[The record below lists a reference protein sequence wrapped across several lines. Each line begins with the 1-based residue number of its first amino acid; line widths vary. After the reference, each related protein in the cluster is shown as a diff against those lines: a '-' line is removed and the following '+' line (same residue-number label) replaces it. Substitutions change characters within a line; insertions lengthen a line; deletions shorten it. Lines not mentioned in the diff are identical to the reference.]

1 MGCCDVQVQA
11 GETIKQLE
19 LIVCKGNGL
28 SLLGRNW
35 LQEMKLNCSQIS
47 CTNGVTKDN
56 QPKLER
62 ILDNYRHVFTAE
74 LGHCKGVKAKLYA
87 RENSVPQFHR
97 PQPVSLAMRP
107 KIETELQRQVDLGI
121 LEKVD
126 ISEWAAPIVPV
137 MKPSGEFHLC
147 GDYTVLIN
155 PYLEINQYPLPHPE
169 LLFAALNGG
178 VQFTKL
184 DLSEAYLQIP
194 LEEQSK
200 KYLVIN
206 THKGLYSFTRLPYGV
221 AAVVSI
227 FQQIMDQILPKLP
240 GIVCYFDDILVTCKD
255 TQEHFSNL
263 EAVLQKLPEHNL
275 RIKSTKCKLLQNSVE
290 YLGQVSISTVINS
303 YM

>member
-11 GETIKQLE
+11 GETIKQLD

-35 LQEMKLNCSQIS
+35 LEEMKLNWSQIAHA
-47 CTNGVTKDN
+47 NGVTKDN
-56 QPKLER
+56 QPNLKR
-62 ILDNYRHVFTAE
+62 ILDKYRDVFTAE
-74 LGHCKGVKAKLYA
+74 LGHCKGVKAKLYV

-97 PQPVSLAMRP
+97 PRPVPLAMRP
-107 KIETELQRQVDLGI
+107 NIETELQCQVDLGI

-137 MKPSGEFHLC
+137 MKPSGEIRLC
-147 GDYTVLIN
+147 GDYKVSIN

-206 THKGLYSFTRLPYGV
+206 THKGLYRFTRLPYGV
-221 AAVVSI
+221 AAAPSI
-227 FQQIMDQILPKLP
+227 FQQIMDQILPN
-240 GIVCYFDDILVTCKD
+240 Y
-255 TQEHFSNL
+255 L
-263 EAVLQKLPEHNL
+263 E
-275 RIKSTKCKLLQNSVE
+275 
-290 YLGQVSISTVINS
+290 S
-303 YM
+303 YAIWTTSW